1 MNPDPSI
8 TIRPFGEDDA
18 AQVRDLF
25 VRVNRSLAPPRMAEA
40 FEGYI
45 ARSLREEIDRIPAYY
60 GERQGGFWVAVEGP
74 RMIGMFGLELVS
86 AGVMELRRMYVAPDA
101 QRRGIAREM
110 LRFAEDECRRR
121 NVPRLDLSTS
131 ELQGPA
137 LSLYQNTGYELV
149 RQETAVA
156 ESNKTVGAGLR
167 RFHFTKTLRAAPAGS
182 DSPHHCA

>member
-1 MNPDPSI
+1 VDTDRSI
-8 TIRPFGEDDA
+8 SIRPFIEDDA

-25 VRVNRSLAPPRMAEA
+25 VRVNRSLAPPHMAEA

-60 GERQGGFWVAVEGP
+60 GEKDGGFWVAVEGP
-74 RMIGMFGLELVS
+74 RIVGMFGLELLS
-86 AGVMELRRMYVAPDA
+86 AGAMELRRMYVDPGA
-101 QRRGIAREM
+101 RRCGIARKM
-110 LRFAEDECRRR
+110 LQFAEDECRRR
-121 NVPRLDLSTS
+121 NVARLDLSTS

-137 LSLYQNTGYELV
+137 LSLYQNAGYELV

-167 RFHFTKTLRAAPAGS
+167 RFHFTKAL
-182 DSPHHCA
+182 

>member
-1 MNPDPSI
+1 MNPTPSI
-8 TIRPFGEDDA
+8 AVRPFASDDA

-25 VRVNRSLAPPRMAEA
+25 VRVNRSLAPPQMAVA

-60 GERQGGFWVAVEGP
+60 GERHGGFWVAAEGP
-74 RMIGMFGLELVS
+74 QIVGMFGLELVS
-86 AGVMELRRMYVAPDA
+86 AGVMELRRMYVEPTA
-101 QRRGIAREM
+101 QRRGIARQM

-121 NVPRLDLSTS
+121 TIGRLDLSTS

-137 LSLYQNTGYELV
+137 LSLYQNAGYELE
-149 RQETAVA
+149 RQETAIA

-167 RFHFTKTLRAAPAGS
+167 RFHFTKAL
-182 DSPHHCA
+182 